1 MHNLRLAYSIARTTM
16 HRLIENRLPLDQQQL
31 LQELID
37 SIPDP
42 IFIKNTAGKYLACN
56 LAFER
61 LTGLVAESIYDKTA
75 LDLFPTQ
82 LAENFI
88 QKDRDLFRD
97 RQPVTN
103 ETWVVYPDG
112 RRACFEVL
120 RTVLLGKSGDVIGMI
135 GICRNVTERKW
146 SEAALQESEHRFHDI
161 MEFAP
166 IGTGVADLSGRL
178 TEVNCALCQLLGY
191 SRDELK
197 HLTTQDVTH
206 PADRGRDLEFKQR
219 LISGE
224 ISSFQVEKRLLH
236 KNGHAI
242 PVLLSVVLHKNA
254 AGAPMFM
261 IGQVQDL
268 SERLASIQRDHLMSL
283 VLDNV
288 FDAVITIDGRGI
300 IGSFNLAA
308 EKIFGYRADEV
319 MGKNVSLLM
328 PQPFR
333 AAHDG
338 YMQRY
343 LETGEKKV
351 IGLGRELTG
360 VRKNGQVFPLELAVS
375 EIAAAEPRC
384 FIGVVRDITARK
396 AAEDQ
401 IRHLAYHDALTGLP
415 NRFLFEDRLLH
426 AMSVAR
432 RDKQKVALMF
442 VDLDSFKPV
451 NDSFGHHIGDKLLQ
465 EVAHRMRECL
475 RDSDTAARIGGDEF
489 VVLLPNVESLPGAVL
504 VAEKILAR
512 LRQVFG
518 LDQYQA
524 YISASIGVTISG
536 GPGDNE
542 KELTRRADAA
552 MYQAKSGGGNNI
564 VVARNDADNFHDWAI

>member
-1 MHNLRLAYSIARTTM
+1 M
-16 HRLIENRLPLDQQQL
+16 DQQQL

-42 IFIKNTAGKYLACN
+42 IFIKNTSGKYLACN

-61 LTGLVAESIYDKTA
+61 LVGLAAESIYDKTA
-75 LDLFPTQ
+75 LDLFPAQ
-82 LAENFI
+82 LAESFI
-88 QKDRDLFRD
+88 QQDRDLFRD
-97 RQPVTN
+97 KHPVIK
-103 ETWVVYPDG
+103 EAWVAYPDG
-112 RRACFEVL
+112 RRACFEVQC
-120 RTVLLGKSGDVIGMI
+120 TVLLGKADEVIGLI

-161 MEFAP
+161 MQFAP
-166 IGTGVADLSGRL
+166 IGTGVADLRGRF

-191 SRDELK
+191 SRDELRQ
-197 HLTTQDVTH
+197 LSTQDVTH
-206 PADRGRDLEFKQR
+206 PADRNRDEEFKHR

-224 ISSFQVEKRLLH
+224 ISSFQVEKRLVH
-236 KNGHAI
+236 KSGHSI
-242 PVLLSVVLHKNA
+242 PVLLSVVLHKSVS
-254 AGAPMFM
+254 GTPMFM

-268 SERLASIQRDHLMSL
+268 SERLAATQRDRLMSL

-288 FDAVITIDGRGI
+288 FDGVITIDSRGI

-308 EKIFGYRADEV
+308 EKIFGYRANEV

-343 LETGEKKV
+343 METGEKRV
-351 IGLGRELTG
+351 IGIGRELNG

-401 IRHLAYHDALTGLP
+401 VRHLAYHDALTGLP

-432 RDKQKVALMF
+432 RDKQKVVLMF
-442 VDLDSFKPV
+442 VDLDNFKPV
-451 NDSFGHHIGDKLLQ
+451 NDSFGHHVGDGLLQ
-465 EVAHRMRECL
+465 EVARRIKECL

-504 VAEKILAR
+504 VAEKILVR
-512 LRQVFG
+512 LRQVFA
-518 LDQYQA
+518 LESHQI
-524 YISASIGVTISG
+524 YISASIGVAISG
-536 GPGDNE
+536 GSDDNE
-542 KELTRRADAA
+542 KELTRRADTA
-552 MYQAKSGGGNNI
+552 MYRAKSRGKNTI
-564 VVARNDADNFHDWAI
+564 VVARNDDDHFHDWAI